1 MPYLIETVDELSADI
16 VAVLLEQSRVEELE
30 AAILDTVVYGL
41 VIA

>member
-30 AAILDTVVYGL
+30 AAILDTVVHGL